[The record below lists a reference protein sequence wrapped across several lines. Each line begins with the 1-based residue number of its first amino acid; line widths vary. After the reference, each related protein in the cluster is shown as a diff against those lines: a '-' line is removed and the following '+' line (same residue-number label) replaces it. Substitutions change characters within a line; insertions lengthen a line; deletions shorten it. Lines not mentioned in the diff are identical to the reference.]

1 MPSLNPSNCVRS
13 FSNEFNKEALL
24 KTTQFPHR
32 FGDPKEYAQ
41 LAEHIINNTYLNG
54 ETIRLDSAMRMEAK

>member
-1 MPSLNPSNCVRS
+1 MALAKD
-13 FSNEFNKEALL
+13 ENKEALL
-24 KTTQFPHR
+24 KSIQFPHR
-32 FGDPKEYAQ
+32 FGDVKEYAQ